1 MTRLHWRLQVD
12 LSDTPGRDGVW
23 IDLFGSG
30 NAEFLF
36 RVFRTVDK
44 WAEICYMIWPGL
56 S

>member
-23 IDLFGSG
+23 IE
-30 NAEFLF
+30 NAEFSF
-36 RVFRTVDK
+36 RGLRTWGQ
-44 WAEICYMIWPGL
+44 WAEICCMVWLGL